1 MGDKISRRDL
11 FKKAGVAGAAT
22 LLSVPTINAQ
32 QGQATQS
39 GQAGGGTQTPLQKV
53 LAQSSKALLA
63 EHEDYFVEMAAGD
76 MLVTFDKRYGSISS
90 ITRKGDE
97 FATNYIGNE
106 RNTPGLDA
114 SDSLW
119 TGDIVSTVWELLG
132 DWKAAHLGQNE
143 IFKTS
148 GKWKREMTGKSA
160 DIRQVSHSKDAFHV
174 KYDGQAANEGGLRS
188 YRVAMTY
195 RPGEG
200 NSLLWDIEIEN
211 VTGGV
216 LEIGELGFPLMV
228 NDDYAELYYEPG
240 GREAI
245 SGGGDVDFARTPVR
259 QKLIHEQ
266 KMLVHHFVAGH
277 SSYALVQRPLGD
289 APYLLVHPTLDTSFE
304 CIYKEQNSGFG
315 IHAQGWRGPDVLAI
329 HSLAT
334 KNLRRWNSNP
344 WVNGHTSLVLQ
355 PEEKKSYQ
363 IRFVLVESY
372 EAIREESY
380 KAGNLGIRVLPSMV
394 VQEDTDVFVELK
406 SKSDIDK
413 INFLSDNIKVTSK
426 RREGEKTLL
435 TLSFKGRG
443 QKSLKLLYG
452 EGRWTNLHFYC
463 IEDIAGLLK
472 ARGEFVVD
480 RQFYDNPDDPYHRHH
495 GFLPFDHRTGSRF
508 LDSDEV
514 WEVGGSDESGFSEPL
529 FLAEKNVYFPS
540 KKEVDTLE
548 TYIADCLF
556 KYIQNPETYEVRAS
570 LFWKERTP
578 SSPWGHWT
586 KERSEAAFRT
596 YNYVHPANI
605 YHALYRIGKR
615 YGLLT
620 RERPE
625 EYLKMSY
632 HTCMKWF
639 SAGPWKHIGMMEGS
653 NAIHILADIEKEG
666 WKEEHANLRQAM
678 KECDDQFVEDPYPY
692 SSELIIDQTAHEQ
705 VYFFTKFFENA
716 EKNRKTVQVL
726 KALRGG
732 NQPVWFRYGNDKRG
746 DIACWYNA
754 SLNGLALLNSFEDSG
769 DPDALLKGYAGVMSV
784 MHNVLPDGMGF
795 NHFICTP
802 GIFDN
807 EPPRTFESGS
817 GLWGFLQAAKSYV
830 VRDETFGL
838 VGYGCAV
845 EAAGQQIRVTPK
857 DGLRKRVRFAA
868 EKIDVE
874 ATQGE
879 IDQIVFHTTEHSFEI
894 KMSDSTGVVKN
905 AAVSI
910 RGLEKGTYSAGGRRL
925 PESAYADGVLTVE
938 LPIAAARQFK
948 IEKK

>member
-1 MGDKISRRDL
+1 MDKKLSRRDL

-22 LLSVPTINAQ
+22 LLSVPAINAQ
-32 QGQATQS
+32 QDQAAQS
-39 GQAGGGTQTPLQKV
+39 GATQTPLQKV
-53 LAQSSKALLA
+53 LAQSSKTLLA

-174 KYDGQAANEGGLRS
+174 KYDGQAANEEGLRS

-211 VTGGV
+211 VSGGV

-266 KMLVHHFVAGH
+266 KVLVHHFVAGH

-289 APYLLVHPTLDTSFE
+289 APYLLVHPTMDTSFE

-315 IHAQGWRGPDVLAI
+315 AHAQGWRGPDVLAI

-363 IRFVLVESY
+363 IRFALVDSY

-380 KAGNLGIRVLPSMV
+380 KAGNLGIRALPSMV

-413 INFLSDNIKVTSK
+413 INFLSDSIKVTSK
-426 RREGEKTLL
+426 KREGEKTLL

-443 QKSLKLLYG
+443 QKSLKLHYG

-495 GFLPFDHRTGSRF
+495 GFLPFDHRIGSRF

-548 TYIADCLF
+548 TYVADCLF

-570 LFWKERTP
+570 LYWKERTP

-586 KERSEAAFRT
+586 KRAFGGDIPH
-596 YNYVHPANI
+596 VQ
-605 YHALYRIGKR
+605 L
-615 YGLLT
+615 
-620 RERPE
+620 RPPG
-625 EYLKMSY
+625 EYLPCAISRRK
-632 HTCMKWF
+632 KIRPADAQE
-639 SAGPWKHIGMMEGS
+639 AGRIFENVVPHLHEMVQRGAMEAHWNDGR
-653 NAIHILADIEKEG
+653 LE
-666 WKEEHANLRQAM
+666 R
-678 KECDDQFVEDPYPY
+678 DPYPHRHRKGRLEGRARE
-692 SSELIIDQTAHEQ
+692 SSPGDEGM
-705 VYFFTKFFENA
+705 
-716 EKNRKTVQVL
+716 R
-726 KALRGG
+726 R
-732 NQPVWFRYGNDKRG
+732 PV
-746 DIACWYNA
+746 C
-754 SLNGLALLNSFEDSG
+754 
-769 DPDALLKGYAGVMSV
+769 
-784 MHNVLPDGMGF
+784 
-795 NHFICTP
+795 
-802 GIFDN
+802 
-807 EPPRTFESGS
+807 
-817 GLWGFLQAAKSYV
+817 
-830 VRDETFGL
+830 
-838 VGYGCAV
+838 
-845 EAAGQQIRVTPK
+845 
-857 DGLRKRVRFAA
+857 
-868 EKIDVE
+868 
-874 ATQGE
+874 
-879 IDQIVFHTTEHSFEI
+879 
-894 KMSDSTGVVKN
+894 
-905 AAVSI
+905 
-910 RGLEKGTYSAGGRRL
+910 
-925 PESAYADGVLTVE
+925 
-938 LPIAAARQFK
+938 
-948 IEKK
+948 